1 MDIMNTF
8 RVYSSDNYGILKYNI
23 AIFGIA
29 FKINCKILFP
39 YCYLFIF
46 LKMITKNNE
55 KKKTKTREKK

>member
-46 LKMITKNNE
+46 K
-55 KKKTKTREKK
+55 R